1 MYARFSTLRFK
12 EITYYRHDP
21 ETNLNNIPVPRKS
34 FVYLLGGWIKTGSAI
49 SETVQVYTYDTIIKS
64 TLLP

>member
-1 MYARFSTLRFK
+1 MIYD
-12 EITYYRHDP
+12 RHDP
-21 ETNLNNIPVPRKS
+21 ETNLNNIPVPRKP